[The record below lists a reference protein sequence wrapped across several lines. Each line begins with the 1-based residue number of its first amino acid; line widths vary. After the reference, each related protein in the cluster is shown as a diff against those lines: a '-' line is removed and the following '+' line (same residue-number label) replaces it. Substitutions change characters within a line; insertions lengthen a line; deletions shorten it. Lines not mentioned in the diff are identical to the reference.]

1 MNDHRPNSQVQKEP
15 PELEIRRSREA
26 DRINVAYA
34 NRRGMICD
42 TFTREARAERHAVY
56 DQLLDAAFPTQRS
69 IIQVLEV
76 GCGSGSELEKL
87 IQLGVEPGH
96 CAGIELQES
105 RFENAKSR
113 LPAACDIRLGDACKT
128 DFATESFDVVFA
140 STVFTSILDE
150 DVQASLAGEM
160 WRLVKPGG
168 AVLWY
173 DFVYNNPR
181 NPDVRGVPRSRVLEL
196 FPQATAEFH
205 RVTLAPPIGRRL
217 NRLGAT
223 GYRIFNS
230 IPFLRTHLV
239 GWLAKSGG

>member
-1 MNDHRPNSQVQKEP
+1 MS
-15 PELEIRRSREA
+15 LEAQEREA
-26 DRINVAYA
+26 HRIAVAYA
-34 NRRGMICD
+34 NRIGRPN
-42 TFTREARAERHAVY
+42 EAYSKSIRAERERHYTICLDRAPIAI
-56 DQLLDAAFPTQRS
+56 DQIEL
-69 IIQVLEV
+69 LEV
-76 GCGSGSELEKL
+76 GCGSGSELERCFL
-87 IQLGVEPGH
+87 LGVDPAN
-96 CAGIELQES
+96 CAGVELLEN
-105 RFENAKSR
+105 RFQLARKR

-140 STVFTSILDE
+140 STVFTSILDD

-239 GWLAKSGG
+239 GWLEKRGTAD